1 MLVLSRKT
9 GEKINVGD
17 DIVVEVRR
25 VSGNRVTL
33 AVEAPRSVRIL
44 RGELK
49 KAAEEFEEPAAEAA
63 PETASDAVSEPYI
76 VSHHRIDTQTLGA
89 SHTIS

>member
-9 GEKINVGD
+9 GEKINIGD

-49 KAAEEFEEPAAEAA
+49 KAAEEFEEPAAEAVEA
-63 PETASDAVSEPYI
+63 PSEPYI